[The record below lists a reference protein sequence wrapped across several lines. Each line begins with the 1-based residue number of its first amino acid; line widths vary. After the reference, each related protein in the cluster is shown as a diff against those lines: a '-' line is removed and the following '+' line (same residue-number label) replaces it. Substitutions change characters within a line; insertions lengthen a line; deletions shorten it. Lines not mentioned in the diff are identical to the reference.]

1 KGDCEPIPGKTMPAI
16 AMIERDY
23 TKLYDKWI
31 ALGPNIQKGNG
42 MKGLGW
48 KSDDLY
54 EEIRTRNGI
63 VEDKNL
69 ISYGMPSIYDAKQ
82 ACDAVM
88 GLSTTTNGKVAVR
101 AWADLEKKTGLSNL
115 TDLAADRESERF
127 TFDMVAIQPRET
139 ITSPTFTGSNKNRRY
154 SPFTVSIEQLVPFRT
169 VTGRQSFYI
178 DHEMMFE
185 WGEAMS
191 VYKPILDFQ
200 PLKTTLNENRE
211 ITLKFLTPHNKWST
225 HSMYFDS
232 QQLLTLF
239 RGGQTIWL
247 NEKDAAAIDVKDNDW
262 CEVYN
267 RNGVVISRAVVSPR
281 LPRGVMFMYHAQDR
295 HINVPGSKISGT
307 RGGTH
312 NTPTR
317 IHMKPTHMIGGYGQ
331 LSYGFN
337 YYGTTGN
344 QRDIYVVVRKAQ
356 EVDWLED

>member
-1 KGDCEPIPGKTMPAI
+1 F
-16 AMIERDY
+16 
-23 TKLYDKWI
+23 
-31 ALGPNIQKGNG
+31 
-42 MKGLGW
+42 
-48 KSDDLY
+48 S
-54 EEIRTRNGI
+54 
-63 VEDKNL
+63 
-69 ISYGMPSIYDAKQ
+69 
-82 ACDAVM
+82 
-88 GLSTTTNGKVAVR
+88 
-101 AWADLEKKTGLSNL
+101 
-115 TDLAADRESERF
+115 
-127 TFDMVAIQPRET
+127 
-139 ITSPTFTGSNKNRRY
+139 
-154 SPFTVSIEQLVPFRT
+154 VSIEQLVPFRT
-169 VTGRQSFYI
+169 VTGRQSFYL

-191 VYKPILDFQ
+191 VYKPILDFK
-200 PLKTTLNENRE
+200 PLKNPLGQTKE

-232 QQLLTLF
+232 QQMLTLF
-239 RGGQTIWL
+239 RGGQTVWL
-247 NEKDAAAIDVKDNDW
+247 NEKDAAEIDVCDNDW

-295 HINVPGSKISGT
+295 HINVPASKISGT